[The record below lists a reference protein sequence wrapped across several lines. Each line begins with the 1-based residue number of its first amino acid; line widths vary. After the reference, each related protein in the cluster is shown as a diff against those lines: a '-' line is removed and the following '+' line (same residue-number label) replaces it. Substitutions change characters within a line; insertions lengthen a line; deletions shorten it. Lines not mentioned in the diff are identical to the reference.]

1 MHWAVSSQNLETMK
15 ELLKLGADPLGGHD
29 ETPVYV
35 CVTSDF
41 PEGLEVFLDHA
52 PSLLFEEDFE
62 GNSLLHI
69 AASHGVLRIAEILVK
84 RGVDVNAKND
94 DGETALDVA
103 SSFPDNPVSSLLSSL
118 SR

>member
-1 MHWAVSSQNLETMK
+1 MK

-35 CVTSDF
+35 CVTTDF

-69 AASHGVLRIAEILVK
+69 AAAQGALRIAEILVK
-84 RGVDVNAKND
+84 RGIDVNAKND
-94 DGETALDVA
+94 EDETALEVA
-103 SSFPDNPVSSLLSSL
+103 SSFADNPVFSYLSSL
-118 SR
+118 SN